1 MSSVQSPI
9 TRDRYDV
16 VIAGA
21 RCAGAS
27 TAMLLARQGMR
38 VLVVDPTSRGSDTLS
53 THALM
58 RGGVLQ
64 LHRWGLLDAIRA
76 ADTPPIRKTTFHY
89 GGEPIEVSIK
99 ELDGVDAL
107 YAPRRTV
114 LDVVLCDAALAAGA
128 EVVHGHSVVD
138 LLRAPDGHVRGA
150 KITGADKQVIEV
162 ASDLVIG
169 ADGARSR
176 VARILEAEIDYS
188 VPHTTASIYG
198 YWKDLGWEG
207 VHWLYIIGG
216 AVGTIPTND
225 GNTCVFASLPPAR
238 FERERRGGLEAV
250 YHTLLS
256 EVSPALAQSV
266 SESELSGKLRA
277 FAGAPGFLRR
287 SAGPGWALV
296 GDAGYF
302 KDPLTAHGI
311 TDALR
316 DAELL
321 ARAVVEGGESALA
334 GYQATR
340 DNLVKGLLDVTDR
353 IASFD
358 WDLEEAK
365 EEHLVLSREMNAEVD
380 LLRTLDQEF
389 VAPPTEATTT
399 GATTARATAANR

>member
-1 MSSVQSPI
+1 MASTVQSPI
-9 TRDRYDV
+9 TRNRYDV

-76 ADTPPIRKTTFHY
+76 AETPTIRTTTFHY
-89 GGEPIEVSIK
+89 GEEAIEVSIK
-99 ELDGVDAL
+99 ERDDVDGL

-114 LDVVLCDAALAAGA
+114 LDAILCDAALAAGA

-138 LLRAPDGHVRGA
+138 VLRAPDGRIRGA
-150 KITGADKQVIEV
+150 NIAGAAQHVIDV
-162 ASDLVIG
+162 AADLVIG
-169 ADGARSR
+169 ADGVRSR
-176 VARILEAEIDYS
+176 VARILEAELDYT
-188 VPHTTASIYG
+188 VLHTTASIYG

-207 VHWLYIIGG
+207 FHWLYNIGG
-216 AVGTIPTND
+216 AVGSIPTND
-225 GNTCVFASLPPAR
+225 GDTCVFASLPPTR
-238 FERERRGGLEAV
+238 FEEQRTNGLDALYHAV
-250 YHTLLS
+250 LS
-256 EVSPALAQSV
+256 EVSPELARSV
-266 SESELSGKLRA
+266 NASEASGKLRA
-277 FAGAPGFLRR
+277 FAGTTGFLRR
-287 SAGPGWALV
+287 ASGPGWALV

-302 KDPLTAHGI
+302 KDPITAHGI

-321 ARAVVEGGESALA
+321 ARAVADGGEGALA
-334 GYQATR
+334 GYQETR
-340 DNLVKGLLDVTDR
+340 DGLVKGLLDVTDH
-353 IASFD
+353 IASFE
-358 WDLEEAK
+358 WDLDEAK
-365 EEHLVLSREMNAEVD
+365 EDHLVLSREMNAEVG

-389 VAPPTEATTT
+389 VAPPAV
-399 GATTARATAANR
+399 A

>member
-1 MSSVQSPI
+1 MSSTKQSPI

-27 TAMLLARQGMR
+27 TAMLLARQGLR
-38 VLVVDPTSRGSDTLS
+38 VLVVDPTGRGSDTLS

-64 LHRWGLLDAIRA
+64 LHRWGILDAIRA
-76 ADTPPIRKTTFHY
+76 AGTPAIRKTTFHY
-89 GGEPIEVSIK
+89 GGGEPIEVPIK
-99 ELDGVDAL
+99 ERDGVDAL

-114 LDVVLCDAALAAGA
+114 LDAVLCDAAQAAGA

-138 LLRAPDGHVRGA
+138 LLGNPDVQVRGV
-150 KITGADKQVIEV
+150 KITSGDKRVIDV
-162 ASDLVIG
+162 AADLVIG
-169 ADGARSR
+169 ADGVRSR
-176 VARILEAEIDYS
+176 VARMLQAEPDYT
-188 VPHTTASIYG
+188 VAHTTASIYG

-207 VHWLYIIGG
+207 SHWLYNIDG

-225 GNTCVFASLPPAR
+225 HDTCVFASLRPAR
-238 FERERRGGLEAV
+238 FEKERPGGLDAV
-250 YHTLLS
+250 YRAVLS
-256 EVSPALAQSV
+256 EVSPELARSVDQSQ
-266 SESELSGKLRA
+266 LSGKLRA
-277 FAGAPGFLRR
+277 FAGTPGFLRR
-287 SAGPGWALV
+287 STGPGWALV

-302 KDPLTAHGI
+302 KDPITAHGI

-321 ARAVVEGGESALA
+321 ARAVAEGGDGALA
-334 GYQATR
+334 GYQETR
-340 DNLVKGLLDVTDR
+340 DDLVKDLLDVTDR

-358 WDLEEAK
+358 WDLDEAK

-380 LLRTLDQEF
+380 LIRTLDLEF
-389 VAPPTEATTT
+389 VAPPTGASTA
-399 GATTARATAANR
+399 GATTAQ

>member
-1 MSSVQSPI
+1 MDSTVQSPI

-38 VLVVDPTSRGSDTLS
+38 VLVVDPAIRGSDTLS

-76 ADTPPIRKTTFHY
+76 AETPTIRTTTFHY
-89 GGEPIEVSIK
+89 GDEAIEVSIK
-99 ELDGVDAL
+99 ERDGVDGL

-114 LDVVLCDAALAAGA
+114 IDPILVDAALAAGA

-138 LLRAPDGHVRGA
+138 LLRASDGRVCGA
-150 KITGADKQVIEV
+150 HIAGADQQVIDV
-162 ASDLVIG
+162 ATDLVIG
-169 ADGARSR
+169 ADGVRSR
-176 VARILEAEIDYS
+176 VARILQAEPDYS
-188 VPHTTASIYG
+188 VLHTTASIYG

-207 VHWLYIIGG
+207 FHWLYDIGA
-216 AVGTIPTND
+216 AVGAIPTND
-225 GNTCVFASLPPAR
+225 NDTCVFASLPPAR
-238 FERERRGGLEAV
+238 FATERADGLDTL
-250 YHTLLS
+250 YHALLS
-256 EVSPALAQSV
+256 DVSPELAQSV
-266 SESELSGKLRA
+266 NESELSGKLRA
-277 FAGAPGFLRR
+277 FAGTTGFLRR

-302 KDPLTAHGI
+302 KDPITAHGI

-321 ARAVVEGGESALA
+321 ARAVAEGGDGALA
-334 GYQATR
+334 GYQETR
-340 DNLVKGLLDVTDR
+340 DDLVKGLLDVTDH
-353 IASFD
+353 IASFE
-358 WDLEEAK
+358 WDLDGAK
-365 EEHLVLSREMNAEVD
+365 EDHLVLSREMNAEVD
-380 LLRTLDQEF
+380 LLQTWDQAF
-389 VAPPTEATTT
+389 VEPSAVA
-399 GATTARATAANR
+399 

>member
-1 MSSVQSPI
+1 MDSTVQSPI

-38 VLVVDPTSRGSDTLS
+38 VLVVDPTSLGSDTLS

-76 ADTPPIRKTTFHY
+76 AETPTIRTTTFHY
-89 GGEPIEVSIK
+89 GDEAIEVSIK
-99 ELDGVDAL
+99 ERDGVDGL

-114 LDVVLCDAALAAGA
+114 IDPILVDAALAAGA

-138 LLRAPDGHVRGA
+138 LLRAPDGRVCGA
-150 KITGADKQVIEV
+150 SIVGADQQVIDV
-162 ASDLVIG
+162 AADLVIG
-169 ADGARSR
+169 ADGVRSR
-176 VARILEAEIDYS
+176 VARILQAEPDYS
-188 VPHTTASIYG
+188 VLHTTASIYG

-207 VHWLYIIGG
+207 FHWLYDIGA
-216 AVGTIPTND
+216 AVGAIPTND
-225 GNTCVFASLPPAR
+225 NDTCVFASLPPAR
-238 FERERRGGLEAV
+238 FATERADGLDTV
-250 YHTLLS
+250 YHALLS
-256 EVSPALAQSV
+256 DVSPELAQSV
-266 SESELSGKLRA
+266 NESELSGKLRA
-277 FAGAPGFLRR
+277 FAGTTGFLRR

-302 KDPLTAHGI
+302 KDPITAHGI

-321 ARAVVEGGESALA
+321 ARAVAEGGDGALA
-334 GYQATR
+334 GYQETR
-340 DNLVKGLLDVTDR
+340 DDLVKGLLDVTDH
-353 IASFD
+353 IASFE
-358 WDLEEAK
+358 WDLDEAK
-365 EEHLVLSREMNAEVD
+365 EDHLVLSREMNAEVD
-380 LLRTLDQEF
+380 LLQTWDQEF
-389 VAPPTEATTT
+389 VEPSAVA
-399 GATTARATAANR
+399 